1 MTADNKEQ
9 SKSEPPAAS
18 TVAQQVQWGGWGLC
32 HSLFSMRHLCNSVS
46 ISNKLSLACKSWKT
60 SQIKLIRNPYFP
72 TVAVTHCHKEPGGT
86 SFLLHGCRHFYC
98 QMKIL
103 CHQLLHFLL
112 TPDISL
118 SVPFLEHKFMSK
130 QTSCMSRG
138 GLRERRR
145 AWHEWTGSGFLT
157 PYWDLRGPKK
167 KMEFQ
172 WMASS
177 TPKELRRHR
186 EWSKSLLGLRIS
198 EAWLRLGGLWFGLK
212 RQRQANKEK
221 TPRGGPWE
229 WNPSSVPP

>member
-32 HSLFSMRHLCNSVS
+32 HSLFSMRHMCNSVS

-118 SVPFLEHKFMSK
+118 SAIFRTQVYE
-130 QTSCMSRG
+130 QTNIMHVQ
-138 GLRERRR
+138 RR
-145 AWHEWTGSGFLT
+145 APGEEEGMTWMDWKWLSD
-157 PYWDLRGPKK
+157 PILRFKRTEEENGIP
-167 KMEFQ
+167 MD
-172 WMASS
+172 
-177 TPKELRRHR
+177 
-186 EWSKSLLGLRIS
+186 GL
-198 EAWLRLGGLWFGLK
+198 F
-212 RQRQANKEK
+212 
-221 TPRGGPWE
+221 
-229 WNPSSVPP
+229 NP

>member
-1 MTADNKEQ
+1 MGVKGGLVGFYKTPPSSDQYWTSLQKWEKMTADNKEQ
-9 SKSEPPAAS
+9 SKSEPPAAL

-118 SVPFLEHKFMSK
+118 SAIFRTQVYE
-130 QTSCMSRG
+130 QTNIM
-138 GLRERRR
+138 
-145 AWHEWTGSGFLT
+145 H
-157 PYWDLRGPKK
+157 
-167 KMEFQ
+167 
-172 WMASS
+172 
-177 TPKELRRHR
+177 
-186 EWSKSLLGLRIS
+186 
-198 EAWLRLGGLWFGLK
+198 
-212 RQRQANKEK
+212 
-221 TPRGGPWE
+221 
-229 WNPSSVPP
+229 V